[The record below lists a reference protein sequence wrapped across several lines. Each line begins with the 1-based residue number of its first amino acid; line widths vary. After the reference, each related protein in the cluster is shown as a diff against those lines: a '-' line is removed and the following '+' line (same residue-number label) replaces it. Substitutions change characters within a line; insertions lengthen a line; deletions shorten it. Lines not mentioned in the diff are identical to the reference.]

1 MSSSMDLTGF
11 LKLKSV
17 AGGIEISNTDLVDL
31 SFLKNLKIID
41 MPGGPTDR
49 ATIEIQNNPNL
60 KRLGWDSITALPTN
74 GKLLLNIT
82 KNHPEFCLTIE
93 EVQKFAKVAPW
104 FFNEDKILLC
114 PNLTRRDGQKVCKF
128 DGFGSFETDCRHVVG
143 DVVIDEDNEKDVW
156 MLENVTYIY
165 GSLIV
170 RDTRELANLDF
181 LSSLRLVMRL
191 TKDEDQI
198 IRVLSNKK
206 LEQVIFPKMKTP
218 PFPIGEGDFIDI
230 DGNSLEIFKVQRECI
245 LIRAMTRADVKYNGK
260 GCYLNCHFEESYL
273 SSETLKK
280 WPKTCK
286 IVCGNLIIN
295 EKSDLTDYEW
305 TVNFWKLEEL
315 KEFLRVQNSSL
326 TSLNFLE
333 NLRRSQCEGGE
344 FGEFVVA
351 DNPNL
356 TDIERLRSMNLTGFL
371 KLTKIAGGIEVS
383 NTDLEDLSFMKN
395 LKVLDVSGGIMGR
408 ATIELQNNP
417 NLKRLGWDSITT
429 LPTTLSLNFTNNH
442 PEFCLTME
450 EAQKFAKVGPYFPND
465 DKILLCPNLTK
476 ADGQKVCKFDGF
488 GNFETGCRHVVGDVI
503 VDEDNEKDVWMLEN
517 VTHIYGSLIIR
528 DTRELVNL
536 NFLSSLRSVMRLT
549 KDEDQIIR
557 ILSNKKLE
565 KVIFPEMKT
574 KPFPFGDDN
583 FIDIDGNSLEIFKVQ
598 KECMLIRAMTKAK
611 VKYNGKSCSEF

>member
-1 MSSSMDLTGF
+1 MLSKPQLLSIICLFSVPIVQGQREQACDLNCRFEKAYISSEKLKKWPKTCKIVCGNLIFNEKTDLTDYELTVNFWKLEVLKGFLRFQNSSLTSLSFLENLRARQCEGGEFGEFVVSNNPYLTNLGKLQNFANGDTCTWRIVKNPQLDISSYEFLAYRRLENYGNLKDYECVNVRITSESLPYYSNCTSINNGAEEKALKISNMSSSMDLTGF

-93 EVQKFAKVAPW
+93 EVQKFAKVAP
-104 FFNEDKILLC
+104 
-114 PNLTRRDGQKVCKF
+114 RDGQKVCKF
-128 DGFGSFETDCRHVVG
+128 NGFGSFETDCRHVVG

-260 GCYLNCHFEESYL
+260 GCSKLPRLE
-273 SSETLKK
+273 
-280 WPKTCK
+280 KT
-286 IVCGNLIIN
+286 
-295 EKSDLTDYEW
+295 
-305 TVNFWKLEEL
+305 
-315 KEFLRVQNSSL
+315 
-326 TSLNFLE
+326 
-333 NLRRSQCEGGE
+333 
-344 FGEFVVA
+344 
-351 DNPNL
+351 
-356 TDIERLRSMNLTGFL
+356 
-371 KLTKIAGGIEVS
+371 TKHSTFKFS
-383 NTDLEDLSFMKN
+383 NVWIF
-395 LKVLDVSGGIMGR
+395 I
-408 ATIELQNNP
+408 
-417 NLKRLGWDSITT
+417 
-429 LPTTLSLNFTNNH
+429 
-442 PEFCLTME
+442 
-450 EAQKFAKVGPYFPND
+450 
-465 DKILLCPNLTK
+465 ILL
-476 ADGQKVCKFDGF
+476 F
-488 GNFETGCRHVVGDVI
+488 HV
-503 VDEDNEKDVWMLEN
+503 
-517 VTHIYGSLIIR
+517 S
-528 DTRELVNL
+528 
-536 NFLSSLRSVMRLT
+536 
-549 KDEDQIIR
+549 
-557 ILSNKKLE
+557 
-565 KVIFPEMKT
+565 
-574 KPFPFGDDN
+574 
-583 FIDIDGNSLEIFKVQ
+583 
-598 KECMLIRAMTKAK
+598 
-611 VKYNGKSCSEF
+611 